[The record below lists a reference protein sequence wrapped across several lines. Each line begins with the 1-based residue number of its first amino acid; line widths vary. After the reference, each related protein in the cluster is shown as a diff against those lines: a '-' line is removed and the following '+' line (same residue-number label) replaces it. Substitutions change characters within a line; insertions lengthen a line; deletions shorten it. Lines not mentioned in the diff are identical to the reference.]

1 MSVYK
6 TKGNE
11 VAQNRKFKQVD
22 VFTRVPLLGNPVA
35 VILDGAGLS
44 DAQMLRV
51 ANWTNL
57 SETTFVTAAKDPR
70 ADYAVRIWTPQRE
83 LPFAGHPTLGTAHAV
98 LEAGLAVPKDN
109 RLVMECAVGLVDLT
123 VNDGDLSFRLPRY
136 SVHDAQSP
144 EDIAAAIGG
153 QELLIGAPVMVD
165 VGPHWMIAE
174 LASAEIVENLAVN
187 LSALAAYNERTDT
200 TGLTVFATKADGIV
214 VRSFA
219 PTDGLMEDPVC
230 GSGNGAVAAYRL
242 YRGSISDGSTYV
254 ASQGRQ
260 LGRDGYVNVRIDG
273 ADVHIGGSCI
283 TCIDGIFAL

>member
-1 MSVYK
+1 M
-6 TKGNE
+6 
-11 VAQNRKFKQVD
+11 AQNRKFKQID

-57 SETTFVTAAKDPR
+57 SETTFVTPPTDPR

-98 LEAGLAVPKDN
+98 IEAGLATPKDGH
-109 RLVMECAVGLVDLT
+109 LVMECAVGLVELSVT
-123 VNDGDLSFRLPRY
+123 DGDLSFRLPRY

-144 EDIAAAIGG
+144 DEIIAAIGG
-153 QELLIGAPVMVD
+153 QALLIGAPVMVD

-174 LASAEIVENLAVN
+174 LASVEIVESLAVN
-187 LSALAAYNERTDT
+187 LPALAAYNEATDT
-200 TGLTVFATKADGIV
+200 TGLTVFAIKGDGIV

-242 YRGSISDGSTYV
+242 HCGTISDGSTYF

-260 LGRDGYVNVRIDG
+260 MGRDGYVNVRIDG
-273 ADVHIGGSCI
+273 ADIHIGGACL
-283 TCIDGIFAL
+283 TCVDGVFRF

>member
-1 MSVYK
+1 MPRD
-6 TKGNE
+6 
-11 VAQNRKFKQVD
+11 RKFKQVD
-22 VFTRVPLLGNPVA
+22 VFTSVPLLGNPVA

-44 DAQMLRV
+44 DAEMLRA

-57 SETTFVTAAKDPR
+57 SETTFVTHATDPN

-98 LEAGLAVPKDN
+98 LEAGLVTPKDG
-109 RLVMECAVGLVDLT
+109 RLVMQCAVGLVELT
-123 VNDGDLSFRLPRY
+123 MTGADVSFKLPRY
-136 SVHDAQSP
+136 SVHDAHAAD
-144 EDIAAAIGG
+144 EIVAAIGG
-153 QELLIGAPVMVD
+153 EEFLIGAPVMVD

-174 LASAEIVENLAVN
+174 LASAEIVESLAVN
-187 LSALAAYNERTDT
+187 LPALAAYNEATDT
-200 TGLTVFATKADGIV
+200 TGLTVFANKGDGIV

-242 YRGSISDGSTYV
+242 HCGTISDGSAYV

-273 ADVHIGGSCI
+273 ADVHIGGACV
-283 TCIDGIFAL
+283 TCIDGIFTL

>member
-1 MSVYK
+1 MPRD
-6 TKGNE
+6 
-11 VAQNRKFKQVD
+11 RKFKQVD
-22 VFTRVPLLGNPVA
+22 VFTQVPLLGNPVA

-44 DAQMLRV
+44 DAEMLRA

-57 SETTFVTAAKDPR
+57 SETTFVTPATDPN
-70 ADYAVRIWTPQRE
+70 ADYAIRIWTPQRE

-98 LEAGLAVPKDN
+98 LEAGLVTPKDG
-109 RLVMECAVGLVDLT
+109 RLVMQCAVGLVELT
-123 VNDGDLSFRLPRY
+123 MTGADVSFKLPRY
-136 SVHDAQSP
+136 SVHDAHAAD
-144 EDIAAAIGG
+144 EIVAAIGG
-153 QELLIGAPVMVD
+153 KELLIGAPVMVD

-174 LASAEIVENLAVN
+174 LASADIVESLAVN
-187 LSALAAYNERTDT
+187 LPALAAYNEATDT
-200 TGLTVFATKADGIV
+200 TGLTVFATKGDGIV

-242 YRGSISDGSTYV
+242 HCGTISDGSTYV

-260 LGRDGYVNVRIDG
+260 LGRDGYVNVRISG
-273 ADVHIGGSCI
+273 ADVHIGGACV